1 MANIGHK
8 KSIWECLF
16 PDAPPTHLRIRLV
29 LVHSN
34 RGGGISVVVSQFF
47 KINKRG
53 GQFFDV

>member
-53 GQFFDV
+53 GQFF